1 MLDQMNISELKALLN
16 LLDEPDDRVYATIHN
31 KIMDYGLRAVPF
43 LEEFQ
48 YKTTNTTSVSRA
60 ENLIRNIHN
69 HLHFLKLDD
78 WALHRSHDL
87 LEAYCLISSL
97 YQEEESCKA
106 NRISVDKLYRDV
118 WLEMNDELTALEKI
132 RVINHIFFE
141 IYRYAGHQSEQ
152 ASLPAY
158 LLGNL
163 LRMQLGNPL
172 SLSLLFLII
181 TQKLGLPIYGVNL
194 PHHFI
199 LAYMDDTITTR
210 KAEEYTQNEVLFYI
224 NPFDKGALFRKTE
237 IELFLKQR
245 NIPPHKHYYLPCN
258 NITVIRRLL
267 NELLMLHRK
276 NHQKNREETIKH
288 LLEAVKQK
296 G

>member
-1 MLDQMNISELKALLN
+1 MPDQINISELKALLN
-16 LLDEPDDRVYATIHN
+16 LLDEPDDRVYDTIHH
-31 KIMDYGLRAVPF
+31 KIMDYGMRAVPF
-43 LEEFQ
+43 LEEYQ
-48 YKTTNTTSVSRA
+48 YTTTNRTSITRA
-60 ENLIRNIHN
+60 ENLIRNIQN
-69 HLHFLKLDD
+69 RLHFIKLND
-78 WALHRSHDL
+78 WARHRSHDL

-97 YQEEESCKA
+97 YQEEDSCKA
-106 NRISVDKLYRDV
+106 NRISVNKLYRDI
-118 WLEMNDELTALEKI
+118 WLEMNDDLTALEKI
-132 RVINHIFFE
+132 RVINHLFFE
-141 IYRYAGHQSEQ
+141 IYRYSGHQSEH

-163 LRMQLGNPL
+163 LRMQLGNSL
-172 SLSLLFLII
+172 SLSLLYLIV

-199 LAYMDDTITTR
+199 LAYMDDTIPTR

-245 NIPPHKHYYLPCN
+245 NIRPNKHFYLPCN

-267 NELLMLHRK
+267 NELLILHQE
-276 NHQKNREETIKH
+276 NHQKNREETIKQ

-296 G
+296 

>member
-1 MLDQMNISELKALLN
+1 MPDQINISELKALLN
-16 LLDEPDDRVYATIHN
+16 LLDEPDDRVYDTIHH
-31 KIMDYGLRAVPF
+31 KIMDYGMRAVPF
-43 LEEFQ
+43 LEEYQ
-48 YKTTNTTSVSRA
+48 YTTTNRTSITRA
-60 ENLIRNIHN
+60 ENLIRNIQN
-69 HLHFLKLDD
+69 RLHFIKLND
-78 WALHRSHDL
+78 WARHRSHDL

-97 YQEEESCKA
+97 YQEEDSCKA
-106 NRISVDKLYRDV
+106 NRISVNKLYRDV
-118 WLEMNDELTALEKI
+118 WLEMNDDLTALEKI
-132 RVINHIFFE
+132 RVINHLFFE
-141 IYRYAGHQSEQ
+141 IYRYAGHQSEH

-163 LRMQLGNPL
+163 LRMQLGNSL
-172 SLSLLFLII
+172 SLSLLYLIV

-199 LAYMDDTITTR
+199 LAYMDDTIPTR
-210 KAEEYTQNEVLFYI
+210 KAEEYTENEVLFYI

-245 NIPPHKHYYLPCN
+245 NIRPNKHFYLPCN

-267 NELLMLHRK
+267 NELLILHQE
-276 NHQKNREETIKH
+276 NHQKNREETIKQ

-296 G
+296 